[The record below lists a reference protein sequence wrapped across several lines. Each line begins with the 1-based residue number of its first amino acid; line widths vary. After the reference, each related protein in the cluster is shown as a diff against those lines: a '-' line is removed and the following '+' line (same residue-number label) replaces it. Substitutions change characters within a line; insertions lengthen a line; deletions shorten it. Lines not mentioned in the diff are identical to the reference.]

1 MSEQHER
8 GARSLDMASHGGQR
22 YICTERF
29 RADRYRPP
37 TLGGLRARWVSGRD
51 QMRRHSRRTISTASH
66 HSGSAS
72 RSERARTYAAVDHVA
87 MQRLERL
94 VVHVREALRL
104 ARGGDDAHLRLA
116 LILLDSAAELMMHRE
131 CETVLSREW
140 QRGHLLA
147 LRRQEERFGPLNEA
161 LTAERKR
168 LVKEVTSE
176 KRRER
181 IAREFG
187 AKADFLVDADLLPLA
202 EARVLRKLHEY
213 RNEAY
218 HRDELRPTTLSTA
231 VGIYAYLVCALMR
244 DLPVHSMVMEWR
256 SKPPQVIQDLVDPAS
271 DPLEWQPTIA
281 AHFLREFGLDQSGA
295 ATSMLS
301 EHLVDRIDNALDA
314 VAYGV
319 EHINGMHPG
328 RGVDP
333 EALLAQLQ
341 VKDVWLAAFGSP
353 DELRAQDV
361 PVRFADFAKWRERAE
376 QIASE
381 TDVLVAFGSFADIED
396 AFESTE
402 KELLTMAH
410 GIDEA
415 INDAVKEARGG

>member
-1 MSEQHER
+1 
-8 GARSLDMASHGGQR
+8 
-22 YICTERF
+22 
-29 RADRYRPP
+29 
-37 TLGGLRARWVSGRD
+37 
-51 QMRRHSRRTISTASH
+51 
-66 HSGSAS
+66 
-72 RSERARTYAAVDHVA
+72 
-87 MQRLERL
+87 
-94 VVHVREALRL
+94 
-104 ARGGDDAHLRLA
+104 
-116 LILLDSAAELMMHRE
+116 
-131 CETVLSREW
+131 
-140 QRGHLLA
+140 
-147 LRRQEERFGPLNEA
+147 
-161 LTAERKR
+161 
-168 LVKEVTSE
+168 
-176 KRRER
+176 
-181 IAREFG
+181 
-187 AKADFLVDADLLPLA
+187 
-202 EARVLRKLHEY
+202 
-213 RNEAY
+213 
-218 HRDELRPTTLSTA
+218 
-231 VGIYAYLVCALMR
+231 
-244 DLPVHSMVMEWR
+244 MVMEWR

-295 ATSMLS
+295 ATSMLA

-319 EHINGMHPG
+319 EHTNGMHPG

-396 AFESTE
+396 AFESIE
-402 KELLTMAH
+402 KELLTMVH